1 MKKILFF
8 IAVAVIA
15 VGCKSTKQVA
25 TYAEDEVEVTV
36 RCAEFKTDQTGIRAS
51 ASAIS
56 PNMQNAK
63 DKAVAAARR
72 ELATNIS
79 GLINRVQET
88 FTTSYDKDEMAD
100 YAARTKDLARI
111 VASQKISGSYVVCD
125 KMTKKADPQTGKVVY
140 TSYVAV
146 EIGNEDLFDAI
157 VKQAQAAIADD
168 DKLRTDFEYELYKK
182 TFEEELEKLS
192 NSIR

>member
-1 MKKILFF
+1 MKKVLFL

-25 TYAEDEVEVTV
+25 SYPEDEVEVTV
-36 RCAEFKTDQTGIRAS
+36 RCAEFKTDQTGVRAS

-72 ELATNIS
+72 ELATSIS

-88 FTTSYDKDEMAD
+88 FTTSYDKDEIAD

-111 VASQKISGSYVVCD
+111 VVSQKISGSYIVCD
-125 KMTKKADPQTGKVVY
+125 KMTKKVDPQTGKPLY
-140 TSYVAV
+140 TAYVAV

-157 VKQAQAAIADD
+157 VKQAQAAISDD
-168 DKLRTDFEYELYKK
+168 DKLRTDFEYELYKD
-182 TFEEELEKLS
+182 TYNEELKKLAG
-192 NSIR
+192 NR